1 MRRCACSAASQ
12 PDGLPA
18 RAFEADRNA
27 CRLRAWGL
35 RRMYGARQR
44 RDRSFLPD
52 VGGAD
57 TRRICRNHRRIIRQ
71 RRDRRPPGCLSRS
84 QRIAMRLL
92 HAGNACRRTGFAAA
106 GNRAGSGA
114 DTRASVRQLLPL
126 HRLSGHCRCGR
137 DHGAG
142 PHGTQPMTVASA
154 NPNGLMVLDRPNSYI
169 GKVVPRPNLAR
180 LMQGRGLYV
189 SDMELPRMA
198 HVVFLR
204 SPHAHAKIIGID
216 AAEARRIPEV
226 IAVVTGKELAA
237 VITPWVGVL
246 SHLKGLKSAPQHA
259 IAIDR
264 VCWQG
269 EAVAA
274 VVATS
279 RAVAEDAAE
288 AVRIEYEELDAV
300 TDMCTALD
308 RETPVI
314 HRSLG
319 DNLAFERNL
328 DAGAVD
334 AAFAQSDEVVAADF
348 IFGRHTGVTLEP
360 RAVVADWNVAEQ
372 RLTIYQ
378 GTQAPHM
385 FQNKNVMCQYRA
397 VGHPIACSVTEGL
410 VDLAASKIAMDPVE
424 IRRRN
429 LIADHAYPCVSPSG
443 LRFEQLSH
451 HAAMSKLMTMMGYDA
466 LRAEQAALRKTNIHR
481 GIGIASFIEVT
492 NPSAA
497 FYGVGGARISSQDGV
512 AVRLDAQGSVI
523 CQTSITEQG
532 QGSESL
538 TAQIVGSVLGVSM
551 ERVRVILGDTDN
563 TPYGGG
569 TWASRGAGIGGEAA
583 LQATKILRKNILDVA
598 AAILQSSPGEL
609 DIANNVVVNANDGS
623 PRIELR
629 ELGRIVYFRPDT
641 LPPGIQAEL
650 MATRHF
656 VPREYPFAFTNGVQ
670 ASWVEV
676 DTDTGFVKLL
686 KHWVVEDC
694 GTIINPQLVDE
705 QIRGG
710 VVQGL
715 GAALFEKCI
724 YDERGQLTNANMAD
738 YLVPM
743 SGEMPDIDVGHVVS
757 PTADSELGAKG
768 AGEAGT
774 AGAAAAVANA
784 VNDALKPFGA
794 IITEIPLTPQ
804 VILTALGRI

>member
-1 MRRCACSAASQ
+1 MSSS
-12 PDGLPA
+12 P
-18 RAFEADRNA
+18 
-27 CRLRAWGL
+27 
-35 RRMYGARQR
+35 
-44 RDRSFLPD
+44 
-52 VGGAD
+52 
-57 TRRICRNHRRIIRQ
+57 
-71 RRDRRPPGCLSRS
+71 
-84 QRIAMRLL
+84 
-92 HAGNACRRTGFAAA
+92 
-106 GNRAGSGA
+106 
-114 DTRASVRQLLPL
+114 
-126 HRLSGHCRCGR
+126 
-137 DHGAG
+137 
-142 PHGTQPMTVASA
+142 A
-154 NPNGLMVLDRPNSYI
+154 NPQTLSVLDRPNSYI
-169 GKVVPRPNLAR
+169 GKTVPRPNLDR

-189 SDMELPRMA
+189 SDMELPRMG
-198 HVVFLR
+198 HVAFVR
-204 SPHAHAKIIGID
+204 SPHAHAKIVGID
-216 AAEARRIPEV
+216 ASAARAMPGV
-226 IAVVTGKELAA
+226 IAIVTGEELAS

-246 SHLKGLKSAPQHA
+246 SHLKGLKSASQHA
-259 IAIDR
+259 IAIGR

-288 AVRIEYEELDAV
+288 SVAVEYNELEAV
-300 TDMCTALD
+300 TDMRTALD
-308 RETPVI
+308 PETPVI
-314 HRSLG
+314 HPSLG
-319 DNLAFERNL
+319 DNLAFERTL
-328 DAGAVD
+328 DAGTVD
-334 AAFAQSDEVVAADF
+334 AAFAGSDEIVEADF

-360 RAVVADWNVAEQ
+360 RAVVADWNVAEA

-385 FQNKNVMCQYRA
+385 VQNLAALHLGLKESQVRVIFKDVGGSFGIKVHIYADEMASYALSKLLRRPIKFVADRVESFNTDIHARDHRCKGRIGVKTDGTIMAFEIDDLTGIGPYSMYPRTSAIEANQVVNLVGGPYVTKNYRARARVVFQNKNVMCQYRA

-410 VDLAASKIAMDPVE
+410 VDLAASRIGMDPVE

-429 LIADHAYPCVSPSG
+429 LIADDAYPCASPSG
-443 LRFEQLSH
+443 LRFELLSH
-451 HAAMSKLMTMMGYDA
+451 HAAMNKLMAMMNYDA
-466 LRAEQAALRKTNIHR
+466 LRTDQAALRSKNIHR

-497 FYGVGGARISSQDGV
+497 FYGVGGAKISSQDGV

-551 ERVRVILGDTDN
+551 SRVRVILGDTDQ

-583 LQATKILRKNILDVA
+583 LQAAKILRKNILDVA
-598 AAILQSSPGEL
+598 AAILQSSPTDL
-609 DIANNVVVNANDGS
+609 DIANDAVVNTSDGA

-629 ELGRIVYFRPDT
+629 ELARIVYFRPDT

-670 ASWVEV
+670 ASWLEV
-676 DTDTGFVKLL
+676 DTDTGFIKLL
-686 KHWVVEDC
+686 HHWVVEDC
-694 GTIINPQLVDE
+694 GTLINPQLVDE

-724 YDERGQLTNANMAD
+724 YDEHGQLTNANMAD

-757 PTADSELGAKG
+757 PTAETELGAKG

-804 VILTALGRI
+804 VILTALKKI